1 MIDILLVSVINVI
14 SYNIGQRYNSTPWF
28 YSMRCLFWFYC
39 MSCDV
44 LLSSVIRTLD
54 CRADSWL
61 APSQWETSFQSNAIS
76 HWLGTNLESALGCIM
91 VMAISRY
98 VHVWLF
104 IKYNHKQ
111 VCCFIS
117 QLPLWLSIT
126 CVKRI
131 STPGDTIMIVGQ
143 DSLVSI
149 ELVKCMII
157 AFYQEID
164 SLYDSRMMSSLRFL
178 PLTWAESLLEM
189 LEVLITEIDLKIR
202 HLKLHPYLL
211 SPRGCIHIFQEL
223 IRTPAF
229 WGYLPAASWLP
240 IQLSHIGSQVKR
252 RQSQNYKFKEFAKIW
267 NKINL

>member
-1 MIDILLVSVINVI
+1 
-14 SYNIGQRYNSTPWF
+14 
-28 YSMRCLFWFYC
+28 MRCLFWFYG

-54 CRADSWL
+54 YRADSWL
-61 APSQWETSFQSNAIS
+61 APSQWETSFQSNAVS

-91 VMAISRY
+91 VMAISCY

-117 QLPLWLSIT
+117 QLPLWLSIIR
-126 CVKRI
+126 VKRI
-131 STPGDTIMIVGQ
+131 LTPGDTIMIVGQ

-164 SLYDSRMMSSLRFL
+164 SLYDSRMMSCWALRFL
-178 PLTWAESLLEM
+178 PLTWAEFLLEM

-211 SPRGCIHIFQEL
+211 SPRGCIHIFHEL
-223 IRTPAF
+223 TRTTRTPAF

-240 IQLSHIGSQVKR
+240 IQLSHIGSQVKKSKL
-252 RQSQNYKFKEFAKIW
+252 QI
-267 NKINL
+267 